1 MIAIACD
8 HGGYVLKEKVK
19 AHLLEKG
26 YEVRDFGTNSLDS
39 CDYPDFGAPAARAVA
54 AGECEKGILICTTG
68 IGMSIVANKIRG
80 IRCARSI
87 RFIRG
92 ARSAR
97 RIRTL
102 RLFFSSQP
110 EQELSRPVR
119 PVLLHPEQMQV
130 PDLSVR
136 LQFLPKGLR
145 QVGHFSEGCRAPVD
159 PSENLFAAVGLLT
172 QCRGKLFHFFDCQ
185 FQKILFH

>member
-80 IRCARSI
+80 IRCALCSDFVSAEMCRAHNDANMLALGGRVLGPELAKRI
-87 RFIRG
+87 VDLFLDTEFLGGRH
-92 ARSAR
+92 AR
-97 RIRTL
+97 RVAMIMAL
-102 RLFFSSQP
+102 
-110 EQELSRPVR
+110 E
-119 PVLLHPEQMQV
+119 
-130 PDLSVR
+130 D
-136 LQFLPKGLR
+136 K
-145 QVGHFSEGCRAPVD
+145 
-159 PSENLFAAVGLLT
+159 
-172 QCRGKLFHFFDCQ
+172 
-185 FQKILFH
+185 